1 MQSNTLR
8 NEHPDDS
15 EDVIEWKQRN
25 KRRNHVAFYWA
36 SQTVEERT
44 NIIDRKIELIGQ
56 LRGYRDVQRSP
67 PYTFVEP

>member
-25 KRRNHVAFYWA
+25 KRRNHVCFLLGESDGRGTHKSIGNL
-36 SQTVEERT
+36 SQLVNSGGTET
-44 NIIDRKIELIGQ
+44 
-56 LRGYRDVQRSP
+56 YR
-67 PYTFVEP
+67 EALHIHL